1 MLDVVVIGGSS
12 AGLSAALILGRSLRN
27 VVVID
32 DQKPCNRFS
41 RASHGFLTRDGI
53 PPSELIQIAY
63 DQLERYP
70 TVAHKTATALQIEK
84 NETGF
89 EITSSDASKLQTRSV
104 LLATGLHDE
113 MPSLNGI
120 EDLWG
125 KSVFHCPY
133 CDGYEVRGKALS
145 VYGLDETA
153 MHLVLMLRN
162 LTDNLTLC
170 AADSW
175 KLSAAQRE
183 RLTRF
188 GITVIEKPITALE
201 SKDTQI
207 QAVRFADG
215 TSLGCDALFIRPRST
230 HRTTFAHD
238 LGCKVNE
245 HNVVQVDLRGRTS
258 VEGVYAAGDLS
269 SPIRSV
275 AIAVAQ
281 GAAAGYGINAD
292 LIERDFPEANE
303 ADSH

>member
-1 MLDVVVIGGSS
+1 MLDVVIIGGSS
-12 AGLSAALILGRSLRN
+12 AGLSAALILGRSLRE

-32 DQKPCNRFS
+32 DHKPCNRFS
-41 RASHGFLTRDGI
+41 HASHGFLTRDGV

-70 TVAHKTATALQIEK
+70 TVVRKTATALHVEK

-89 EITSSDASKLQTRSV
+89 EITSSDASRLQARIV
-104 LLATGLHDE
+104 LLATGLHDDLPPLE
-113 MPSLNGI
+113 GV
-120 EDLWG
+120 EGLWG

-133 CDGYEVRGKALS
+133 CDGYEVRGKAIS

-153 MHLVLMLRN
+153 VHLVMMLRN
-162 LTDNLTLC
+162 WTDNLTLC
-170 AADSW
+170 TDDSW
-175 KLSAAQRE
+175 KLPEAQRE

-188 GITVIEKPITALE
+188 GINVVEKPITALE

-215 TSLGCDALFIRPRST
+215 TSLRCDALFIRPKTT

-258 VEGVYAAGDLS
+258 VEDVYAAGDLS
-269 SPIRSV
+269 SPMRSV

-281 GAAAGYGINAD
+281 GAAAAYGINAD
-292 LIERDFPEANE
+292 LIERDFPEVNE